1 MNSILKV
8 IFGIIL
14 SFTTSTYLMAQST
27 WEIKATNIDPSNYFG
42 ITAANGRIG
51 LVSSPQPMQVQD
63 VVLNGAYDLYGR
75 GRVSNILKGFNFV
88 NMDLIVD
95 EVRLADSDIV
105 NFEQVLDM
113 KEAILTTTFEI
124 KDKVK
129 VSYKLMAL
137 RQLPYSALID
147 LKFTA
152 LDNIDLTP
160 INQIQSPDHL
170 KDVRNFFSFVISQVP
185 EENGHIP
192 RIPLLTSVGESP
204 TGKHTVAASISYI
217 ERSEAFIGD
226 LEHEDLDYNMHL
238 TRFRKSLK
246 KGETL
251 EFTVVGSII
260 STADVE
266 DAHNEAERLTL
277 FAAMEGR
284 DRLLSRHKAAWAD
297 LWKSDIIIEGND
309 EDQRDIRSFLYHL
322 YSFSREGTAYSM
334 SPMGLSGLGYNG
346 HVFWDTELWMYPP
359 LLMLQPGI
367 AKSLL
372 EYRWERLEYAK
383 YNAFAHGYKGAM
395 FPWESAD
402 TGQEA
407 TPVWAL
413 TGPFQHHITGDVG
426 WAYWKYYQVTGDK
439 EWLRDRGYPMLKEVA
454 DFWASRVE
462 RNGPGQYDIKNV
474 IGANEWQEN
483 IDNNAY
489 TNGMAKLVLAYATEA
504 ASILGIAPNPDWA
517 HVAENIPM
525 MTFPDGTTQE
535 NATYTG
541 EMIKQADVNLLTF
554 PLGYYKDQTQIDKD
568 LEYYEAKMSPKGPAM
583 GVATLAAIHA
593 RKDEADA
600 AYALYKKGYE
610 PNEVPPFGVMSETA
624 GGTNPYFATGAGGM
638 LLSVLGG
645 FGGLEITDKGIEQIA
660 QPKLPKG
667 WKSLTMKGVGI
678 DEKTF
683 TVK

>member
-1 MNSILKV
+1 MKRILT
-8 IFGIIL
+8 IFFGIIL
-14 SFTTSTYLMAQST
+14 ISLTTVRTKAQST
-27 WEIKATNIDPSNYFG
+27 WEIKTTEIDPTNYFG
-42 ITAANGRIG
+42 ITAANGMIG
-51 LVSSPQPMQVQD
+51 LVSSPKPMQVQD

-95 EVRLADSDIV
+95 EVRLADSEIV
-105 NFEQVLDM
+105 NFEQSLNM

-124 KDKVK
+124 KDRVK
-129 VSYKLMAL
+129 VSYQLMAL
-137 RQLPYSALID
+137 RQLPYTALID
-147 LKFTA
+147 LSFTA
-152 LDNIDLTP
+152 LDNISLTP
-160 INQIQSPDHL
+160 INQIEAPDHL

-185 EENGHIP
+185 EENGHLP

-217 ERSEAFIGD
+217 EGNHEFIGD
-226 LEHEDLDYNMHL
+226 LEHEDWNYNSHMS
-238 TRFRKSLK
+238 RFRKELK
-246 KGETL
+246 KGEKL

-266 DAHNEAERLTL
+266 DAHNEAERLTIY
-277 FAAMEGR
+277 AAMEGKE
-284 DRLLSRHKAAWAD
+284 RLISRHKAAWDD
-297 LWKSDIIIEGND
+297 LWQSDIVIEGNE
-309 EDQRDIRSFLYHL
+309 EDQRDVRSFLYHL

-359 LLMLQPGI
+359 LLMLQPEI

-372 EYRWERLEYAK
+372 EYRWEKLEYAK

-413 TGPFQHHITGDVG
+413 TGPFQHHITADVG

-439 EWLRDRGYPMLKEVA
+439 QWLANRGYPMLKEVA
-454 DFWASRVE
+454 DFWTSRVE

-489 TNGMAKLVLAYATEA
+489 TNGVAKLVLGYATEA
-504 ASILGIAPNPDWA
+504 AGLLGIEANPDWA

-525 MTFPDGTTQE
+525 LTFEDGTTRE
-535 NATYTG
+535 NATYNG

-554 PLGYYKDQTQIDKD
+554 PLGYYKDQPQIDKD
-568 LEYYEAKMSPKGPAM
+568 LRYYEAKMSPKGPAM

-593 RKDEADA
+593 RKDDAEA
-600 AYALYKKGYE
+600 AYELYRRGYK

-645 FGGLEITDKGIEQIA
+645 FGGLEITNDGIQQIK
-660 QPKLPKG
+660 QPRLPKG
-667 WKSLTMKGVGI
+667 WKSLTMKGVGV
-678 DEKTF
+678 DKKTF
-683 TVK
+683 KVE